1 MSSLGQIMQEGQQKI
16 SMIFINNLG
25 SSSTLAFQ
33 EVLDTLTS
41 IKRMRDKIKITKKD
55 QICMLSSG
63 YPKLHL
69 NHIKSITTTY
79 PTQSSNSQI
88 SWYKNYSIKCIR

>member
-1 MSSLGQIMQEGQQKI
+1 MSSLVEIMQEGQQKT

-25 SSSTLAFQ
+25 LSSTRASQ

-41 IKRMRDKIKITKKD
+41 IKRMRDKIKIIKKD
-55 QICMLSSG
+55 QICMHSSG
-63 YPKLHL
+63 YPKLHS
-69 NHIKSITTTY
+69 NHTKSTTTTY

-88 SWYKNYSIKCIR
+88 S